1 MKTTAPMLALVLS
14 SLFAP
19 ALSGC
24 AASATQDE
32 ARAPSE
38 ARDVN
43 RAGAIQSARQDASR
57 SYGDGWVTAVDAQ
70 YRSGFWVVELR
81 AASGGGVRYSI
92 SARDGSIRERN
103 TFQ

>member
-1 MKTTAPMLALVLS
+1 MKTHTPTLALVLS
-14 SLFAP
+14 ALFAP
-19 ALSGC
+19 ALGGC
-24 AASATQDE
+24 ASSSAQDA
-32 ARAPSE
+32 ARAPTE

-43 RAGAIQSARQDASR
+43 RAGAIASARQDAVR
-57 SYGDGWVTAVDAQ
+57 SYGDGWVAAVDAQ

-81 AASGGGVRYSI
+81 AANGAGLRYAI